1 MPKEIPR
8 PNNDS
13 AQKYKNKLG
22 DSRDMVLAFE
32 CGNRNTLMRKVTL
45 VIKRVIKTN
54 LLASNENLKSNRRTV
69 GSIGASTECVGWNVR
84 DPTVCTDHAIIQH

>member
-13 AQKYKNKLG
+13 AQNNKNKLG

-32 CGNRNTLMRKVTL
+32 CGNRNTLMRKVAL
-45 VIKRVIKTN
+45 VIK
-54 LLASNENLKSNRRTV
+54 
-69 GSIGASTECVGWNVR
+69 
-84 DPTVCTDHAIIQH
+84 

>member
-8 PNNDS
+8 PDNDS

-22 DSRDMVLAFE
+22 DSRNMGLAFE

-45 VIKRVIKTN
+45 VIK
-54 LLASNENLKSNRRTV
+54 
-69 GSIGASTECVGWNVR
+69 
-84 DPTVCTDHAIIQH
+84 